1 MNFEYCIIH
10 VRISSLLC
18 ILNVCSSQL
27 DSQKI
32 LKQFT
37 IFLCFNQTILVKEL
51 FLCRNFS
58 DASQYVILYFLKVK
72 RLLKEFVIK
81 LLLLMRLLWFLQPR
95 TLASFSTGD
104 LFIIETEYQDV
115 RCTLFC
121 TIHFKSKGEKKSNL
135 ISSFVSSHIILL
147 LDLKMHV

>member
-1 MNFEYCIIH
+1 MNE
-10 VRISSLLC
+10 LL
-18 ILNVCSSQL
+18 
-27 DSQKI
+27 
-32 LKQFT
+32 
-37 IFLCFNQTILVKEL
+37 
-51 FLCRNFS
+51 LCRNFS

-72 RLLKEFVIK
+72 NLLKKFVIK

-121 TIHFKSKGEKKSNL
+121 IIHFKSKGEKKIKFDL
-135 ISSFVSSHIILL
+135 IFRLLPHFYYWTWKCMFKDKVYLMFSSHLFFLFHILML
-147 LDLKMHV
+147 NSIMNITF